1 MVRLTRRRGLAEA
14 GGLFDPAPV
23 AATPSGTDGHRARMR
38 QKLIEAGP
46 TALLDHELIEM
57 ILFIALPRRDTK
69 PIARAMLDRFGS
81 FAEALSAPTQELRQ
95 IEGLG
100 EAGIAALRTVQ
111 AAALRLS
118 EAPLKNQQVLNNWDR
133 LMAYLTARLA
143 RERVEQFRVL
153 FLDSKNCLIADE
165 AQARGT
171 VNHTPVYPREVV
183 KRALELHATALILVH
198 NHPSGDPTPSRADL
212 EMTAEVKQ
220 AAAALGITLHDHLII
235 GRDRPLS
242 FRREGLL

>member
-1 MVRLTRRRGLAEA
+1 MTRRRGLSEA

-23 AATPSGTDGHRARMR
+23 SATPVGVEGHRGRMR
-38 QKLIEAGP
+38 QKLIEGGADGI
-46 TALLDHELIEM
+46 LDHELIEM
-57 ILFIALPRRDTK
+57 LLFLALPRRDTK
-69 PIARAMLDRFGS
+69 PIARAMLARFGS
-81 FAEALSAPTQELRQ
+81 FADALSAPTQELRE

-100 EAGIAALRTVQ
+100 DAGIAALRTVQ
-111 AAALRLS
+111 VAALRLVQ
-118 EAPLKNQQVLNNWDR
+118 APLKKQEVLNNWDR
-133 LMAYLTARLA
+133 LMDYLTAAMA

-153 FLDSKNCLIADE
+153 FLDAKNRLIADE

-198 NHPSGDPTPSRADL
+198 NHPSGDPTPSRADI
-212 EMTAEVKQ
+212 EMTGEVKQ
-220 AAAALGITLHDHLII
+220 AAAALSITLHDHVII
-235 GRDRPLS
+235 GREQQLS

>member
-1 MVRLTRRRGLAEA
+1 MAEA
-14 GGLFDPAPV
+14 GGLFDPAPM
-23 AATPSGTDGHRARMR
+23 AATPSGVEGHRGRMR
-38 QKLIEAGP
+38 QKLLEAGP
-46 TALLDHELIEM
+46 GALLDHELIEM
-57 ILFIALPRRDTK
+57 LLFLALPRRDTK
-69 PIARAMLDRFGS
+69 PVARAMLDRFGS
-81 FAEALSAPTQELRQ
+81 FADALSAPTQELRE

-100 EAGIAALRTVQ
+100 DAGIAALRAVQ
-111 AAALRLS
+111 AAALRLI

-133 LMAYLTARLA
+133 LMDYLTARLA
-143 RERVEQFRVL
+143 RERVEQFRVI
-153 FLDSKNCLIADE
+153 FLDSKNRLIADE

-198 NHPSGDPTPSRADL
+198 NHPSGDPTPSRADI

-235 GRDRPLS
+235 GRDQPLS